1 MIQEHS
7 DVYDAMLYGPVK
19 RAALLA
25 VIGNDVCL
33 YVRTIQRGKVRMH
46 QVREYLD
53 KRYITYESS
62 ERTIRFPRTGG
73 SLRFAVL
80 EPEMRGFAPDC
91 IFLDNLR

>member
-1 MIQEHS
+1 MIQEQGN
-7 DVYDAMLYGPVK
+7 VYDAMLYGP
-19 RAALLA
+19 AAKAARKA
-25 VIGNDVCL
+25 VVGSNVCL
-33 YVRTIQRGKVRMH
+33 YVRTIQRGKARMH

-53 KRYITYESS
+53 KRYIPYESS